1 MRKKG
6 LTSGEIIR
14 ISGPVVNAKGLSDA
28 CLHDVVYVGHDGLI
42 GEIIQINTKSV
53 NIQVYEETAGI
64 RLGEPVQHSEGPL
77 TVELGPGLLGS
88 VFDGLQRP
96 LMELANIQGVF
107 IQRGSSTPRLS
118 VEKKWNFQPKV
129 KVGDAV
135 DENTVL
141 GLVTEYESFTHPILL
156 PPGKRGTIVD
166 IEEGDFSVDQAIGHI
181 RFDSGEEPVF
191 MAHRWP
197 VRTPRPIDQRVPSN
211 QQLITGT
218 RCIDLLFPLAKGGS
232 AVIPG
237 GFGTGKTVMQQSLA
251 RWADVDVVVYVG
263 CGERGN
269 EMAEILTEFPTI
281 NDVRNNRPLMERT
294 VLIANTSN
302 MPVAAREASIYT
314 GIAIAEYFRAIGCDV
329 LLLVDSASRWAEA
342 LREISGRLEEIPGE
356 EGFPAYLASR
366 LAAFYERSGCVQLCS
381 GLKEIQK
388 KEMSSVTLVGAVSP
402 PGGDFSEP
410 VTQNSLR
417 IAGTFWA
424 LDYDLSRRRHFPAIN
439 WLESYS
445 LYDLT
450 DWATENIGDEF
461 ATLVTKTLQ
470 LLRKEAELQDIVQI
484 IGPDTLS
491 ERERLLLWAAKMI
504 REDLLQQSSFDSVD
518 RYCPI
523 QKGYW
528 MLKILQEVY
537 ALAEKAL
544 ARGISYEA
552 IIEMPIHQQIRAM
565 KSVPPEEAL
574 EKFENLFAS
583 YIMYFMLSRRKDEH
597 SATR

>member
-1 MRKKG
+1 LK
-6 LTSGEIIR
+6 
-14 ISGPVVNAKGLSDA
+14 
-28 CLHDVVYVGHDGLI
+28 
-42 GEIIQINTKSV
+42 
-53 NIQVYEETAGI
+53 
-64 RLGEPVQHSEGPL
+64 
-77 TVELGPGLLGS
+77 
-88 VFDGLQRP
+88 
-96 LMELANIQGVF
+96 ELAEIQGDF
-107 IQRGSSTPRLS
+107 IKRGSSMPRLAL
-118 VEKKWNFQPKV
+118 EKKWYFQPMV
-129 KVGDAV
+129 KAGDAV

-141 GLVTEYESFTHPILL
+141 GVVTEHETFTHPILL

-166 IEEGDFSVDQAIGHI
+166 IEEGEFRIDQAVGHM
-181 RFDSGEEPVF
+181 RCGGGEEPVYLK
-191 MAHRWP
+191 HQWP
-197 VRTPRPIDQRVPSN
+197 VRTPRPMGARVSAN

-281 NDVRNNRPLMERT
+281 SDVRNNKPLMERT

-314 GIAIAEYFRAIGCDV
+314 GIAIAEYFRSIGCDV
-329 LLLVDSASRWAEA
+329 LLLVDSTSRWAEA

-366 LAAFYERSGCVQLCS
+366 LAAFYERSGCAQLTP
-381 GLKEIQK
+381 GLAAIRK
-388 KEMSSVTLVGAVSP
+388 KKIASVTLVGAVSP

-410 VTQNSLR
+410 VTQNTLR

-439 WLESYS
+439 WLQSYS
-445 LYDLT
+445 LYELS
-450 DWATENIGDEF
+450 DWATENIGDDF
-461 ATLVTKTLQ
+461 AALVSQTLQ

-491 ERERLLLWAAKMI
+491 ERERLLLWEAKMI
-504 REDLLQQSSFDSVD
+504 REDLLQQSSFDPVD
-518 RYCPI
+518 RYCSI
-523 QKGYW
+523 EKGYW
-528 MLKILQEVY
+528 MLKILQRVY
-537 ALAEKAL
+537 TLAEKAL
-544 ARGISYEA
+544 ARGISYET
-552 IIEMPIHQQIRAM
+552 IGEMPIHQQIRAM
-565 KSVPPEEAL
+565 KLVQPEEVR
-574 EKFENLFAS
+574 EKFQNLFDLLPQVFQAVGEE
-583 YIMYFMLSRRKDEH
+583 R
-597 SATR
+597 